1 MKVICPRCGYSW
13 SPRKN
18 RRTSRYTCPNCSYS
32 FRLVAATTTTTTST
46 TTTATTTTTTST
58 KRFREEEI
66 AVWIAD
72 VPRECYRDLREL
84 AEEVSSPDS
93 SGVEVLVLD
102 SSVAEEVLRHYGV
115 ELDAR

>member
-1 MKVICPRCGYSW
+1 MKVVCPRCGYRWNSR
-13 SPRKN
+13 ST
-18 RRTSRYTCPNCSYS
+18 RRFVTCPNCYS
-32 FRLVAATTTTTTST
+32 KIRNPYWSSATGTSTGTTTTTTGTGT
-46 TTTATTTTTTST
+46 TRS
-58 KRFREEEI
+58 FNEI
-66 AVWIAD
+66 GVWVAD

-102 SSVAEEVLRHYGV
+102 SGVAVEVLRHYGV